1 MKKFFLAAALVAAAC
16 SCSDKTAFTINGK
29 AGELDGKAVLSY
41 KTLSDELAA
50 DTVAMKGGS
59 FVFKG
64 TVEEPL
70 LANIQLLPE
79 GSDPVVMSGVFV
91 IEPVEISVSM
101 DPADIVDNG
110 SRGGLCC
117 KPVVVGG
124 RNNAFISGL
133 DGVTEEVA
141 ASSSDFAEYAKDFK
155 ALEKMGYADFD
166 AYRAKYDEMM
176 EKYSEVMPA
185 YNDAVYQAIQKYVEQ
200 HKDCEVATM
209 WFNAYFSDL
218 PFDEYVGKFESFPES
233 VRNSFIARQIKEDIE
248 ARKAT
253 QPGCEAPDFTLKTPD
268 GSELTL
274 SSLRGGKVIMLDF
287 WGSWC
292 GWCIKGIPTL
302 KEKYAA
308 YSDKIEFISIDCRDT
323 QEKWLKAIEDN
334 ELPWLQVKSEEEDDT
349 PGKYGVQG
357 YPSFYFIDQDGKI
370 LKVFLGESEEFENYF
385 SELFD

>member
-1 MKKFFLAAALVAAAC
+1 MKKIIYAAAIAAAVC

-29 AGELDGKAVLSY
+29 AGDLNGQAVLSY
-41 KTLSDELAA
+41 RTPAEEFVA
-50 DTVAMKGGS
+50 DTVAMKGGA

-64 TVEEPL
+64 SVDEPL
-70 LANIQLLPE
+70 LANIQVLPE
-79 GSDPVVMSGVFV
+79 EGGPITMTGMFV
-91 IEPVEISVSM
+91 IEPTVISVSM
-101 DPADIVDNG
+101 DPADVIDNG
-110 SRGGLCC
+110 TRGGLCC
-117 KPVVVGG
+117 EPVVDGG
-124 RNNAFISGL
+124 RNNAFLEGRRAVEDSLG
-133 DGVTEEVA
+133 TCPE
-141 ASSSDFAEYAKDFK
+141 FAEYVGEYKN
-155 ALEKMGYADFD
+155 LEKMGYADMD
-166 AYRAKYDEMM
+166 AYRAKYNELR
-176 EKYSEVMPA
+176 EKYSEIMPQYSEA
-185 YNDAVYQAIQKYVEQ
+185 RFEALKKYVEDN
-200 HKDCEVATM
+200 KDCEMAAL
-209 WFNAYFSDL
+209 WFRTYFRDL
-218 PFDEYVGKFESFPES
+218 PFEEYVEKFESFPES
-233 VRNSFIARQIKEDIE
+233 VKNSFLAKEVKEDIE